1 MAESP
6 AITEGV
12 LKMKITELLQ
22 ALHVEIEDMSGIS
35 PSLLDPT
42 TGEVRPQALVT
53 QLL

>member
-35 PSLLDPT
+35 PSLYLTPPPQKLDHK
-42 TGEVRPQALVT
+42 L
-53 QLL
+53 